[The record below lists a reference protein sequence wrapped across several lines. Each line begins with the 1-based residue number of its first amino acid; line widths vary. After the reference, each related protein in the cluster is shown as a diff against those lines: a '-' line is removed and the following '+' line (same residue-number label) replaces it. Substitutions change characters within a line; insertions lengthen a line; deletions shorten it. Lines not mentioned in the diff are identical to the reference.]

1 MSKEEKGNQGA
12 AARKALD
19 AMAKQAATNGAKRKD
34 LLYSFPRVNTTSN
47 REGRGG
53 GNLFSQ
59 ERVYFLPFFSASFPP
74 SGARK
79 EKKRRKERRGGGK
92 EEQKSVPSPPPG
104 KREGKKRKVSFL
116 LLLPKEERNG
126 APLPTFFHSEKRQ
139 GEAGDS
145 PSPGMDGG
153 GCGAVAGNQY
163 FSLYLGALAVPFYAF
178 FPSLSLSCKNDV
190 SRIFPSRSDTATSLR
205 RHPSPPPKK
214 KSF

>member
-1 MSKEEKGNQGA
+1 MSKEEKGNQGRA
-12 AARKALD
+12 AARKSAGRNGE
-19 AMAKQAATNGAKRKD
+19 ASSNKRGQKKGPVVHFPTRQYNKQQ
-34 LLYSFPRVNTTSN
+34 
-47 REGRGG
+47 RGKG

-163 FSLYLGALAVPFYAF
+163 FSLYLGALLLLFMPF
-178 FPSLSLSCKNDV
+178 FPLSLSLSLSCKNDV
-190 SRIFPSRSDTATSLR
+190 SRIFSSRSYTATSFR
-205 RHPSPPPKK
+205 
-214 KSF
+214 

>member
-1 MSKEEKGNQGA
+1 M
-12 AARKALD
+12 
-19 AMAKQAATNGAKRKD
+19 
-34 LLYSFPRVNTTSN
+34 
-47 REGRGG
+47 
-53 GNLFSQ
+53 
-59 ERVYFLPFFSASFPP
+59 
-74 SGARK
+74 
-79 EKKRRKERRGGGK
+79 
-92 EEQKSVPSPPPG
+92 PSPPPG

-153 GCGAVAGNQY
+153 GGCGAVAGNQY
-163 FSLYLGALAVPFYAF
+163 FSLYLGALAAPFYAF

-205 RHPSPPPKK
+205 RHPFPPKK
-214 KSF
+214 KLLNRHPFARGKSSPGIKVSREIPKREGPYIEDCFLG